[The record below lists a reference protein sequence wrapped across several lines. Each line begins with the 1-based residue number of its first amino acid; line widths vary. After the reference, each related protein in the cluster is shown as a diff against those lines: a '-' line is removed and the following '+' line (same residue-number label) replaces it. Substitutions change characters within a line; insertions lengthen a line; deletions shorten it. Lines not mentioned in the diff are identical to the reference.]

1 MNHSVLEIIKKE
13 NNNMVKGISTY
24 KSSRKQDVI
33 RECKK
38 RGIATKEEV
47 NAIFEAIK
55 AGIQQHE
62 AFAHNGKIYVL
73 TVENDIRPY
82 TLMYR

>member
-1 MNHSVLEIIKKE
+1 
-13 NNNMVKGISTY
+13 MVKGVTTY

-62 AFAHNGKIYVL
+62 VIAHNGKIYVL
-73 TVENDIRPY
+73 TIENDCRPY

>member
-1 MNHSVLEIIKKE
+1 
-13 NNNMVKGISTY
+13 MVKGVTTY
-24 KSSRKQDVI
+24 KSSRKCDIV
-33 RECKK
+33 RDCKK

-47 NAIFEAIK
+47 NAIFAAIK

-62 AFAHNGKIYVL
+62 VIAHNGKIYVL
-73 TVENDIRPY
+73 TLENDIRPY

>member
-1 MNHSVLEIIKKE
+1 MIK
-13 NNNMVKGISTY
+13 GTTTI
-24 KSSRKQDVI
+24 KSSRKQDIV

-47 NAIFEAIK
+47 NAIFAAIK

-62 AFAHNGKIYVL
+62 VIAHNGKIYVL
-73 TVENDIRPY
+73 TIENDCRPY

>member
-1 MNHSVLEIIKKE
+1 MA
-13 NNNMVKGISTY
+13 KGVATY

-38 RGIATKEEV
+38 QGIATKEEV

-55 AGIQQHE
+55 AGTQQHE
-62 AFAHNGKIYVL
+62 VFTHNGKIYVL
-73 TVENDIRPY
+73 TIENDPRPY

>member
-1 MNHSVLEIIKKE
+1 MIRGTMTI
-13 NNNMVKGISTY
+13 

-38 RGIATKEEV
+38 RGIATRQEV

-62 AFAHNGKIYVL
+62 VIAHNGKIYVL
-73 TVENDIRPY
+73 TIENDCRPY